1 MSVLSAAA
9 LLVAFLVAAPVVAH
23 LLRRRQAEERPFP
36 AAALVP
42 ATPPQAR
49 KRSALED
56 RALFAVRAL
65 AIIGLALL
73 GATPFLRCSRVALN
87 RQGGASVAMAVVL
100 DDSLSMRAAL
110 PGSSDGTTRF
120 ERARRGALELLDGTR
135 NGDAV
140 AVVMAGAP
148 ARVLVAATTN
158 VATAREALEAAEPSD
173 RATDLDESLRLGR
186 DLLDSLPQS
195 DKRVVVFSDLA
206 DGSGEG
212 APLAGEG
219 DVATWVPLG
228 DLAGLAEDCAVTRAD
243 RAANKV
249 LARVVCTGAAVAT
262 SAASASAS
270 AASASTSS
278 STSGEG
284 GGEPRPGTATR
295 LLELRAGDEVLA
307 SARVPTSEPLTDVTL
322 ELRGEAPEGLVV
334 RLAGSD
340 AIAADDVAPVVAA
353 GGSLEIAVVGDA
365 AGSHVE
371 TGGPPPVE
379 QALAALELD
388 ARIHPLPSVPE
399 HAEDLGNYGA
409 LIVDDQPGLTPE
421 VRRALAAWVE
431 KGGVALLALG
441 PRAAASQLGASF
453 EPLVSGVVRWGKSPS
468 PGIDPATAAAALGSA
483 APSYADLAVKGRA
496 SLDASASEGAEV
508 LARWQDGAPFLLR
521 RPMGRG
527 SALVLTLP
535 FDTEQSDLA
544 LRPAFLAIVDRFVS
558 TARARGGARR
568 IDAGQSW
575 TFDGFQRV
583 RVRRLGAAGASAEV
597 PVLDTDGRPRAA
609 PALAGTYEIDLGDEK
624 VTRVAAVPEREIDFR
639 PRPVSPSAA
648 SEVFGGVAPSMD
660 VSPWVAVALL
670 GLLAVEMALRVAR
683 RARAQPSDA
692 PGPAPV
698 TERSS

>member
-1 MSVLSAAA
+1 VSVLSVAA
-9 LLVAFLVAAPVVAH
+9 LLVALLVAAPVVAH

-56 RALFAVRAL
+56 RALFSVRAL
-65 AIIGLALL
+65 AVIGLALL
-73 GATPFLRCSRVALN
+73 GATPFVRCSRVALN

-100 DDSLSMRAAL
+100 DDSLSMRAPL
-110 PGSSDGTTRF
+110 PGGEAGSTSGPTRF
-120 ERARRGALELLDGTR
+120 QRARQGALELLDGTR
-135 NGDAV
+135 SGDAV

-158 VATAREALEAAEPSD
+158 VATAREAIEAAEPSD
-173 RATDLDESLRLGR
+173 RATDLDESVRLGR
-186 DLLDSLPQS
+186 ELLDALPQS

-206 DGSGEG
+206 DGSAEG
-212 APLAGEG
+212 TVLAAEG
-219 DVATWVPLG
+219 TVATWVPLG
-228 DLAGLAEDCAVTRAD
+228 ELAGLAEDCAVTRAD

-249 LARVVCTGAAVAT
+249 LARVVCTGAGTAAPSD
-262 SAASASAS
+262 SAAAQPSAS
-270 AASASTSS
+270 AAPEA
-278 STSGEG
+278 
-284 GGEPRPGTATR
+284 RPGAPTR

-307 SARVPTSEPLTDVTL
+307 SARVSTAEHVSDVTL
-322 ELRGEAPEGLVV
+322 ELRAEAPEGLVA
-334 RLAGSD
+334 RLAPGD

-379 QALAALELD
+379 QALTALELD

-399 HAEDLGNYGA
+399 HAEDLGNFGA

-431 KGGVALLALG
+431 KGGVVLLALG
-441 PRAAASQLGASF
+441 PRAAAAQLGATF
-453 EPLVSGVVRWGKSPS
+453 EPLVAGVVRWGKSPS
-468 PGIDPATAAAALGSA
+468 PGIDPATAAAALGAA
-483 APSYADLAVKGRA
+483 APSYADLSAKGRA
-496 SLDASASEGAEV
+496 SLDAGASDAAEV

-527 SALVLTLP
+527 SVLVLTLP

-583 RVRRLGAAGASAEV
+583 RVRRLGGAGADAEV
-597 PVLDTDGRPRAA
+597 PVLDADGRPRAA
-609 PALAGTYEIDLGDEK
+609 PPLAGSYEIDLGDEK

-660 VSPWVAVALL
+660 VSPWVAVGLL
-670 GLLAVEMALRVAR
+670 ALLAVEMALRVAR
-683 RARAQPSDA
+683 RARAGA
-692 PGPAPV
+692 APV
-698 TERSS
+698 VERTS